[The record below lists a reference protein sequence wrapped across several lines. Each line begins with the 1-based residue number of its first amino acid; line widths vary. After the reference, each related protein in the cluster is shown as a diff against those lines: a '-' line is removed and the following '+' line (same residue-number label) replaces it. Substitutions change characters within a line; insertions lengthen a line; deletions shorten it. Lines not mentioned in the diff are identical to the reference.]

1 MYVYIYMYMC
11 THIYVYIYVFF
22 GSVYKFW
29 HTCQCCHIQIQTRPK
44 IECECLQHN
53 LKRQKVLQKLPML
66 KVLLLHGGTPNIIY
80 LKTYSFVSTISQF
93 PWG

>member
-1 MYVYIYMYMC
+1 MYMC
-11 THIYVYIYVFF
+11 FLAQYINF
-22 GSVYKFW
+22 GIPANVATFRFKEG
-29 HTCQCCHIQIQTRPK
+29 PK

-66 KVLLLHGGTPNIIY
+66 KVLLLHGGTPNIIC